1 MNVLTENTHKGM
13 ANLAEWEKGMG
24 EEIVIRGIY
33 ILISSR
39 QHWRYHSFFSTLVST
54 PGAAAAAAAGRMQ
67 PGLLAAMQAGAE
79 SRCVHKGAL
88 S

>member
-1 MNVLTENTHKGM
+1 MQFYRFWRIASVNIVKDVV
-13 ANLAEWEKGMG
+13 

>member
-1 MNVLTENTHKGM
+1 MQFYRFWRIASVNIVKDVV
-13 ANLAEWEKGMG
+13 

-39 QHWRYHSFFSTLVST
+39 QHCRYHNFFSTLVST
-54 PGAAAAAAAGRMQ
+54 PGAAAAAAGRMQ
-67 PGLLAAMQAGAE
+67 PGLLAAMQAGVE